1 MAVTTTTAAGL
12 PFREAISFFAGKVG
26 VTTESWSDVWRDAH
40 TRAFMVAGAASD
52 ALVGDFQA
60 EIAKAVAG
68 ELPFAEFRKRF
79 DAIVERHGWTHN
91 GTPGWRARV
100 IYETN
105 LSTAYAAGRYAQE
118 TDPDV
123 LAVFPYWQYV
133 HSGAA
138 HPRKQH
144 LAWNGLTLAADDPF
158 WTTHYPPNG
167 WGCGCY
173 VRPLSARNLARMGKD
188 GPDRSPDIVMRP
200 WRNPRTGA
208 VSQVPEGVDPGWDYN
223 PGAAWR
229 GGSPEVPV
237 DARWRAVGPVPPLP
251 PLPAKAPRSAPSAPA
266 EDRLTPFAA
275 QDPQPAASRPA
286 APPQGG
292 QAGDS
297 LDALRRFRLG
307 RPAAP
312 GPATPAQLRRWMEA
326 PEDNLV
332 VGELAAEV
340 QAALGARQGAV
351 LLSPQ
356 TLAKQLRHH
365 PDLTPEDY
373 DVLRQLIGSPDV
385 VRREEDRRLALIKR
399 QGVVYVAAIKST
411 ADGAENYL
419 LSFRRARPKS
429 VRQLLARYEP
439 VLGDVRSVLDE

>member
-1 MAVTTTTAAGL
+1 
-12 PFREAISFFAGKVG
+12 
-26 VTTESWSDVWRDAH
+26 
-40 TRAFMVAGAASD
+40 
-52 ALVGDFQA
+52 
-60 EIAKAVAG
+60 
-68 ELPFAEFRKRF
+68 
-79 DAIVERHGWTHN
+79 
-91 GTPGWRARV
+91 
-100 IYETN
+100 
-105 LSTAYAAGRYAQE
+105 
-118 TDPDV
+118 
-123 LAVFPYWQYV
+123 
-133 HSGAA
+133 
-138 HPRKQH
+138 
-144 LAWNGLTLAADDPF
+144 
-158 WTTHYPPNG
+158 
-167 WGCGCY
+167 
-173 VRPLSARNLARMGKD
+173 
-188 GPDRSPDIVMRP
+188 
-200 WRNPRTGA
+200 
-208 VSQVPEGVDPGWDYN
+208 
-223 PGAAWR
+223 
-229 GGSPEVPV
+229 
-237 DARWRAVGPVPPLP
+237 
-251 PLPAKAPRSAPSAPA
+251 
-266 EDRLTPFAA
+266 
-275 QDPQPAASRPA
+275 
-286 APPQGG
+286 